1 MCMSR
6 ALSFL
11 DENVCYKSDDYIA
24 PLLLPAILRLLF
36 RLSYFR
42 RLFIGKMPAQGIY
55 EYVIARTKYIDAI
68 FEEALARGFDQ
79 ILIFGAGFDTR
90 ALRFCDKAGK
100 TRVFELDAPITQ
112 TAKIGQYHNRGLDIP
127 ANLVWV
133 PVDFDRES
141 LPTCLE
147 RAGFDKDRRSLFI
160 LEGLL
165 MYLLPGSVDE
175 TFGTIQ
181 RFATTGSEIVFD
193 YVYASVLR
201 GEGLRYGEKGMAK
214 TVSKAGEGW
223 RFGIEKGG
231 LGAFL
236 ARYGM
241 SVIEEKD
248 SEGLEE
254 MYFTG
259 CTGAAG
265 NKVGRVNGTHC
276 LVHGVVDS
284 NL

>member
-1 MCMSR
+1 
-6 ALSFL
+6 
-11 DENVCYKSDDYIA
+11 
-24 PLLLPAILRLLF
+24 
-36 RLSYFR
+36 
-42 RLFIGKMPAQGIY
+42 MPAQGIY

-90 ALRFCDKAGK
+90 ALRFRNKAGK
-100 TRVFELDAPITQ
+100 TRVFELDAPVTQ

-133 PVDFDRES
+133 PVDFDREPLS
-141 LPTCLE
+141 MCLE
-147 RAGFDKDRRSLFI
+147 KAGFDKDGRSLFI

-165 MYLLPGSVDE
+165 MYLLPGSVNE

-181 RFATTGSEIVFD
+181 HFATTGSEIVFD

-201 GEGLRYGEKGMAK
+201 GEGLRYGEKGMAN

-223 RFGIEKGG
+223 RFGMEEGG
-231 LGAFL
+231 VGAFL

-248 SEGLEE
+248 STGLEE

-265 NKVGRVNGTHC
+265 NKVGRVNDTHC

-284 NL
+284 NP